1 MKVLNVRIGFDN
13 EAGAWVTERSEVP
26 GLTAI
31 DYTREGLLRQVHDV
45 TPELLERSVGS
56 GRIETS
62 PSYEV
67 RILEWKLDW
76 GVSDEEAAKSASLV
90 DKFEVEIPQRQA
102 AE

>member
-1 MKVLNVRIGFDN
+1 METLNVRIGFDN
-13 EAGAWVTERSEVP
+13 EAGVWVTERSQVP

-31 DYTREGLLRQVHDV
+31 DDTREGLLRQVHDV
-45 TPELLERSVGS
+45 TPELLQLSVGS

-67 RILEWKLDW
+67 RILEWELNWDL
-76 GVSDEEAAKSASLV
+76 SDDEATRTASLI
-90 DKFEVEIPQRQA
+90 DKFRVEIPQRRA